1 MSYAE
6 TRKMIDAEV
15 EAADRLYRRIYRK
28 YGFDKLQ
35 RQWIKAGVWEVRGRD
50 GKWRKL
56 KLRKRKAVK
65 PDMRFASGK
74 RDTANAELQAAGKPG
89 SEGRLAAMAAFYQNP
104 ANEGQSPFTITDEEI
119 ADSLAGIIAGRVINA
134 RYDVDAVDSIDE

>member
-1 MSYAE
+1 MTITTARQQIE
-6 TRKMIDAEV
+6 NEI

-35 RQWIKAGVWEVRGRD
+35 RQWIKDGVWEVRGRD

-56 KLRKRKAVK
+56 KLRKRKPVK
-65 PDMRFASGK
+65 QDMRFASGK

-104 ANEGQSPFTITDEEI
+104 ANEGQSQFSITDAEI
-119 ADSLAGIIAGRVINA
+119 ADSLAGIIAGRVINT
-134 RYDVDAVDSIDE
+134 RYDVDTVDSLDE